1 MDLDWR
7 PVTVDDVPAWNA
19 LLARAEDVDH
29 TGEHYNEADLV
40 EELQD
45 EAQGPDDRMGAWDGD
60 RMVAFAT
67 VRPRE
72 AIVDHWRIESQGS
85 VDPAYRA
92 TGIGTHGV
100 AWAVARAAT
109 VHRERHPEVEMRFQ
123 VTGHLDRE
131 DQVSLLE
138 SAGLV
143 PVNWSAVMRVHL
155 DRTQPTTQP
164 STQPVAWPDGYRLVP
179 YSRELTGPTMDAHNA
194 AFMDHWGFVPWTPT
208 MWEQWV
214 DGTRNAR
221 PDVSFALVP
230 VDRPDYVVGYL
241 ITSEFDAY
249 EAATGRREAYLAK
262 IGVRRE
268 MRGQGIASALIRHGL
283 AAYRAAGYH
292 ESSLDVDTNNP
303 TGAFGL
309 YERAGYEIETRTAI
323 FQSVHPALV
332 ASETAG

>member
-1 MDLDWR
+1 MALDWR

-19 LLARAEDVDH
+19 LLARSEEVDH
-29 TGEHYNEADLV
+29 TGEHYNEDDLV

-60 RMVAFAT
+60 KMVAFAA

-72 AIVDHWRIESQGS
+72 AIVDHWRIESEGT
-85 VDPAYRA
+85 VDPAYRG
-92 TGIGTHGV
+92 TGLGGHGV
-100 AWAVARAAT
+100 AWAAARAAT
-109 VHRERHPEVEMRFQ
+109 LHRERHPEVEMRFQ
-123 VTGHLDRE
+123 VTGHLDRA
-131 DQVSLLE
+131 DQVSVLE

-155 DRTQPTTQP
+155 DRTEP
-164 STQPVAWPDGYRLVP
+164 STQPVAWPDGYRLLT
-179 YSRELTGPTMDAHNA
+179 YSRDLTTPTMDAHNA

-221 PDVSFALVP
+221 PDVSFVLVP
-230 VDRPDYVVGYL
+230 EDRPDHVVGYL

-268 MRGQGIASALIRHGL
+268 MRGQGIASSLLRHGL
-283 AAYRAAGYH
+283 AAYRAAGFV

-323 FQSVHPALV
+323 FQSIHPALV
-332 ASETAG
+332 ASEQRG